1 MYHCEIHYLYVCILT
16 YPNGVYLSLVVLLRA
31 QWHGATN
38 SKCIAQLKV
47 LLHITFLC
55 EIIPPIYLV
64 QLNLLRSYYDY

>member
-31 QWHGATN
+31 RWHGATDL
-38 SKCIAQLKV
+38 KCIAQLKV
-47 LLHITFLC
+47 LLLIKILC
-55 EIIPPIYLV
+55 EIVPPIYSV